1 MMYLISKEHR
11 GHECNDTIEAM
22 FRLRYRVFK
31 ERLEWEVACEDGKER
46 DRFDDCDPVY
56 LIYRGETGAV
66 EGCIRMLSTLGPN
79 MLRDVFD
86 VLLDGAP
93 APASPA
99 IWESSRFSLDT
110 DTAARSGAGLCP
122 ATHELFAGMIEFGL
136 AWGLKCIVTVTD
148 ARVERILRRAGWPL
162 ERIGTVHRLGN
173 TTAVAGFL
181 EVSHRAL
188 TAVREIGGLKGPVL
202 WIPAPLL
209 AAAA

>member
-11 GHECNDTIEAM
+11 GRECNDTIEAM

-31 ERLEWEVACEDGKER
+31 ERLSWQVECQDGMER
-46 DRFDDCDPVY
+46 DRFDELEPVY

-66 EGCIRMLSTLGPN
+66 EGCVRMLPTVGPN
-79 MLRDVFD
+79 MLRDTFD
-86 VLLDGAP
+86 VLLDGAR
-93 APASPA
+93 APESRA

-110 DTAARSGAGLCP
+110 ETTKRTNAGLCP

-136 AWGLKCIVTVTD
+136 AWGLSYIVTVTD

-162 ERIGTVHRLGN
+162 DRVGSPHRLGD
-173 TTAVAGFL
+173 TTAVAGLL
-181 EVSHRAL
+181 EVSHPAL
-188 TAVREIGGLKGPVL
+188 TKVRAIGGLKGPVL
-202 WIPAPLL
+202 WIPAPL